1 MVQALNGAT
10 NMTEIIGN
18 DSAQT
23 LLLVAV
29 FALASLLHGI
39 SGLGVTLVTTTAL
52 ASMYPLPYAIVL
64 TIFPSL
70 LLNAMT
76 WLAGGGRTIW
86 QNFIY
91 YGRRYWLLALTS
103 LLGSILGAKLL
114 LWVDSAYILLVLA
127 AVIGFYVIS
136 SLLGKQIRLPDTKP
150 VLIAVGFSAGL
161 IGGATNAMS
170 TILMMYLLSASDD
183 KNTVAKVGNMCYF
196 LGKIA
201 QIIVLREPI
210 MALSSGEWQII
221 VLLSVLSIVALLV
234 GIRRRRSLPQA
245 RFRQLILVILT
256 VLGIRVGWQ
265 GIAAIL

>member
-1 MVQALNGAT
+1 
-10 NMTEIIGN
+10 MTDMIDG
-18 DSAQT
+18 DGTQT
-23 LLLVAV
+23 LLLIAV

-52 ASMYPLPYAIVL
+52 ASMYPLPHAIVL
-64 TIFPSL
+64 VIFPSL

-86 QNFIY
+86 ENFIY

-103 LLGSILGAKLL
+103 LLGSMLGAKLL

-136 SLLGKQIRLPDTKP
+136 SLLGKQIRLPATKP
-150 VLIAVGFSAGL
+150 ILILVGFSAGV

-170 TILMMYLLSASDD
+170 TILMMYLLSASKD
-183 KNTVAKVGNMCYF
+183 KNTIAKVGNMCYF

-210 MALSSGEWQII
+210 MALSIGEWQLIA
-221 VLLSVLSIVALLV
+221 VFSVLSIAMLLV
-234 GIRRRRSLPQA
+234 GIRLRRYLPQA

-256 VLGIRVGWQ
+256 VLGVRVGWQ
-265 GIAAIL
+265 GISAFL

>member
-1 MVQALNGAT
+1 MMEVA
-10 NMTEIIGN
+10 GN
-18 DSAQT
+18 DSTQMLILT
-23 LLLVAV
+23 LI
-29 FALASLLHGI
+29 FAMASLLHGI

-52 ASMYPLPYAIVL
+52 ASIYPLPHAIVL
-64 TIFPSL
+64 VIFPSI

-76 WLAGGGRTIW
+76 WLSGGGRTIW
-86 QNFIY
+86 QNFTY

-114 LWVDSAYILLVLA
+114 LWIDSAYILLTLA
-127 AVIGFYVIS
+127 AVIAFYVIS

-150 VLIAVGFSAGL
+150 VLIMVGFSAGV

-183 KNTVAKVGNMCYF
+183 KNTIAKVGNMCYF
-196 LGKIA
+196 LGKVA

-210 MALSSGEWQII
+210 MALTSGEWQLIT
-221 VLLSVLSIVALLV
+221 LLSVISIVTLLV
-234 GIRRRRSLPQA
+234 GIRLRRYLPQA
-245 RFRQLILVILT
+245 RFRQLILLIVT

-265 GIAAIL
+265 GITAFL

>member
-1 MVQALNGAT
+1 MNGAT

-23 LLLVAV
+23 LLLVLV

-52 ASMYPLPYAIVL
+52 ASIYPLPYAIVL

-127 AVIGFYVIS
+127 AVIGFYVVS
-136 SLLGKQIRLPDTKP
+136 SLLGKQIRLPATKP
-150 VLIAVGFSAGL
+150 VLIGVGFSAGL

-201 QIIVLREPI
+201 QIIVLREPL

-234 GIRRRRSLPQA
+234 GIRLRRYLPQA

-256 VLGIRVGWQ
+256 LLGLRVGWQ
-265 GIAAIL
+265 GITAFF

>member
-1 MVQALNGAT
+1 
-10 NMTEIIGN
+10 MTEIIGD

-136 SLLGKQIRLPDTKP
+136 SLLGKQIRLPATKP
-150 VLIAVGFSAGL
+150 VLIGVGFSAGL

-201 QIIVLREPI
+201 QIIVLREPL
-210 MALSSGEWQII
+210 MALSGGEWQMIA
-221 VLLSVLSIVALLV
+221 LLSILSIVALLV
-234 GIRRRRSLPQA
+234 GIRLRRYLPQA

-265 GIAAIL
+265 GVTAFF

>member
-1 MVQALNGAT
+1 
-10 NMTEIIGN
+10 MTDIIGS
-18 DSAQT
+18 DGTQT
-23 LLLVAV
+23 LLLIAI

-52 ASMYPLPYAIVL
+52 ASIYPLPHAIVL
-64 TIFPSL
+64 VIFPSL

-114 LWVDSAYILLVLA
+114 LWIDSAYILLMLA
-127 AVIGFYVIS
+127 AVIGFFVIS
-136 SLLGKQIRLPDTKP
+136 SVLGKQIRLPNTKP
-150 VLIAVGFSAGL
+150 VLIMVGLSAGI

-183 KNTVAKVGNMCYF
+183 KNTIAKVGNMCYF

-210 MALSSGEWQII
+210 MALSKGEWQMITF
-221 VLLSVLSIVALLV
+221 LTVLSIVALLV
-234 GIRRRRSLPQA
+234 GIRLRRYLPQA
-245 RFRQLILVILT
+245 RFRQLILLILT
-256 VLGIRVGWQ
+256 VLGVRVGWQ
-265 GIAAIL
+265 GITAFL

>member
-1 MVQALNGAT
+1 
-10 NMTEIIGN
+10 MTDMIDG
-18 DSAQT
+18 DGTQT
-23 LLLVAV
+23 LLLIAV

-52 ASMYPLPYAIVL
+52 ASMYPLPHAIVL
-64 TIFPSL
+64 VIFPSL

-86 QNFIY
+86 ENFIY

-103 LLGSILGAKLL
+103 LLGSMLGAKLL

-136 SLLGKQIRLPDTKP
+136 SLLGKQIRLPATKP
-150 VLIAVGFSAGL
+150 IMILVGFSAGV

-170 TILMMYLLSASDD
+170 TILMMYLLSASKD
-183 KNTVAKVGNMCYF
+183 KNTIAKVGNMCYF

-210 MALSSGEWQII
+210 MALSSVEWQLIA
-221 VLLSVLSIVALLV
+221 LFSVLSIAMLLV
-234 GIRRRRSLPQA
+234 GIRLRRYLPQA
-245 RFRQLILVILT
+245 RFHQLILVILT
-256 VLGIRVGWQ
+256 VLGVRVGWQ
-265 GIAAIL
+265 GISAFL

>member
-1 MVQALNGAT
+1 
-10 NMTEIIGN
+10 MTYIIGS
-18 DSAQT
+18 DGTQT
-23 LLLVAV
+23 LLLIVI

-52 ASMYPLPYAIVL
+52 ASMYPLPHAIVL
-64 TIFPSL
+64 VIFPSL

-103 LLGSILGAKLL
+103 LLGSMLGAKLL
-114 LWVDSAYILLVLA
+114 LWIDSAYILLMLA
-127 AVIGFYVIS
+127 AVIGFFVIS
-136 SLLGKQIRLPDTKP
+136 SVLGKQIRLPNTKP
-150 VLIAVGFSAGL
+150 VLIMVGLSAGI

-183 KNTVAKVGNMCYF
+183 KNTIAKVGNMCYF

-210 MALSSGEWQII
+210 MALSSGEWQLITFLT
-221 VLLSVLSIVALLV
+221 VLSVVALLV
-234 GIRRRRSLPQA
+234 GIRLRRYLPQA
-245 RFRQLILVILT
+245 RFRQLILWILT
-256 VLGIRVGWQ
+256 VLGVRVGWQ
-265 GIAAIL
+265 GITAFL

>member
-1 MVQALNGAT
+1 MT
-10 NMTEIIGN
+10 NIAGN
-18 DSAQT
+18 DSTQMLVLT
-23 LLLVAV
+23 LI

-39 SGLGVTLVTTTAL
+39 SGLGATLVTTTAL

-64 TIFPSL
+64 VIFPSL
-70 LLNAMT
+70 VVNVMT
-76 WLAGGGRTIW
+76 WLAGGERTIW

-114 LWVDSAYILLVLA
+114 LWVDSAYILLLLA
-127 AVIGFYVIS
+127 AVIAFYVVS

-150 VLIAVGFSAGL
+150 MLIAVGFGAGV
-161 IGGATNAMS
+161 IGGSTNAMS

-183 KNTVAKVGNMCYF
+183 KNTIAKVGNMCYC

-210 MALSSGEWQII
+210 MALSSGEWQLIA
-221 VLLSVLSIVALLV
+221 LLSVISIVTLLV
-234 GIRRRRSLPQA
+234 GIRLRRYLPQA
-245 RFRQLILVILT
+245 RFRQLILLILI

-265 GIAAIL
+265 GVTALL

>member
-1 MVQALNGAT
+1 MTHMT
-10 NMTEIIGN
+10 NMM
-18 DSAQT
+18 DSDSTQT
-23 LLLVAV
+23 LLLLAI

-52 ASMYPLPYAIVL
+52 ASIYPLPHAIVL
-64 TIFPSL
+64 VIFPSL

-76 WLAGGGRTIW
+76 WLAGGGRSIW

-103 LLGSILGAKLL
+103 LLGSMLGAKLL

-127 AVIGFYVIS
+127 AVIGFYVSS
-136 SLLGKQIRLPDTKP
+136 SLLGKQIRLPNTKP
-150 VLIAVGFSAGL
+150 VLIIVGLSAGI

-183 KNTVAKVGNMCYF
+183 KNTIAKVGNMCYF

-210 MALSSGEWQII
+210 MALSANEWQLIAI
-221 VLLSVLSIVALLV
+221 LSILSIAALLV
-234 GIRRRRSLPQA
+234 GIRLRRYLPQA
-245 RFRQLILVILT
+245 CFRQLILLILT

-265 GIAAIL
+265 GITALL

>member
-1 MVQALNGAT
+1 MSDVTGLL
-10 NMTEIIGN
+10 GN

-52 ASMYPLPYAIVL
+52 ASMYPLPHAIVL

-127 AVIGFYVIS
+127 AVIAFYVIS

-150 VLIAVGFSAGL
+150 VLIGVGFSAGL

-201 QIIVLREPI
+201 QIIVLREPL
-210 MALSSGEWQII
+210 MALSNGEWRLITF
-221 VLLSVLSIVALLV
+221 LSVLSIAALLV
-234 GIRRRRSLPQA
+234 GIRLRRYLPQA

-265 GIAAIL
+265 GIAAFF

>member
-1 MVQALNGAT
+1 MMEMA
-10 NMTEIIGN
+10 GN
-18 DSAQT
+18 DSTQMLILT
-23 LLLVAV
+23 LI
-29 FALASLLHGI
+29 FAMASLLHGI

-52 ASMYPLPYAIVL
+52 ASIYPLPHAIVL
-64 TIFPSL
+64 VIFPSI

-76 WLAGGGRTIW
+76 WLSGGGRTIW
-86 QNFIY
+86 QNFTY

-114 LWVDSAYILLVLA
+114 LWIDSAYILLTLA
-127 AVIGFYVIS
+127 AVIAFYVIS

-150 VLIAVGFSAGL
+150 VLIMVGFSAGV

-183 KNTVAKVGNMCYF
+183 KNTIAKVGNMCYF
-196 LGKIA
+196 LGKVA

-210 MALSSGEWQII
+210 MALTSGEWQLIT
-221 VLLSVLSIVALLV
+221 LLSVISIVTLLV
-234 GIRRRRSLPQA
+234 GIRLRRYLPQA
-245 RFRQLILVILT
+245 RFRQLILLIVT

-265 GIAAIL
+265 VITALL

>member
-1 MVQALNGAT
+1 
-10 NMTEIIGN
+10 MTDIIGS
-18 DSAQT
+18 DGTQT
-23 LLLVAV
+23 LLLIAI

-52 ASMYPLPYAIVL
+52 ASIYPLPHAIVL
-64 TIFPSL
+64 VIFPSL

-103 LLGSILGAKLL
+103 LLGSMLGAKLL
-114 LWVDSAYILLVLA
+114 LWIDSAYILLMLA
-127 AVIGFYVIS
+127 AVIGFFVIS
-136 SLLGKQIRLPDTKP
+136 SVLGKQIRLPNTKP
-150 VLIAVGFSAGL
+150 VLIMVGLSAGI

-183 KNTVAKVGNMCYF
+183 KNTIAKVGNMCYF

-210 MALSSGEWQII
+210 IALSRGEWQMISF
-221 VLLSVLSIVALLV
+221 LTVLSIVALLV
-234 GIRRRRSLPQA
+234 GIRLRRYLPQA
-245 RFRQLILVILT
+245 RFRQLILLILT
-256 VLGIRVGWQ
+256 VLGVRVGWQ
-265 GIAAIL
+265 GITAFL

>member
-1 MVQALNGAT
+1 
-10 NMTEIIGN
+10 MTDIIGG
-18 DSAQT
+18 DSTQT
-23 LLLVAV
+23 LLLIAV
-29 FALASLLHGI
+29 FVLASLLHGI

-64 TIFPSL
+64 VIFPSL

-76 WLAGGGRTIW
+76 WLVGGGRTIW

-103 LLGSILGAKLL
+103 LLGSMLGAKLL
-114 LWVDSAYILLVLA
+114 LWIDSAYILLMLA
-127 AVIGFYVIS
+127 TVIGFFVIS
-136 SLLGKQIRLPDTKP
+136 SVLGKQIRLPNTKP
-150 VLIAVGFSAGL
+150 VLIMVGLSAGI

-183 KNTVAKVGNMCYF
+183 KNTIAKVGNMCYF

-210 MALSSGEWQII
+210 MALSRGEWQMITF
-221 VLLSVLSIVALLV
+221 LTVLSIVALLV
-234 GIRRRRSLPQA
+234 GIRLRRYLPQT
-245 RFRQLILVILT
+245 RFRQLILLILT
-256 VLGIRVGWQ
+256 VLGVRVGWQ
-265 GIAAIL
+265 GITAFL

>member
-1 MVQALNGAT
+1 MNGAT

-23 LLLVAV
+23 LLLVLV

-52 ASMYPLPYAIVL
+52 ASIYPLPYAIVL

-150 VLIAVGFSAGL
+150 VLIGVGFSAGL

-201 QIIVLREPI
+201 QIIVLREPL

-234 GIRRRRSLPQA
+234 GIRLRRYLPQA

-256 VLGIRVGWQ
+256 LLGLRVGWQ
-265 GIAAIL
+265 GITAFF